1 MSRIVLTTIL
11 LALAVPVLAGD
22 YGLDPGRETDTVRF
36 ESAAKLEFIEG
47 RTEEISGK
55 FSVDPENTAT
65 GVSGRLQVDLRNIET
80 GIGLRNRHLRENHL
94 HTDQFPYAY
103 FELTQ
108 VNGLPSQLAA
118 GHTVP
123 ATASGN
129 FYIHGGYRQITA
141 DLEVTRLEEG
151 DGGGGIRIRARF
163 SLNLEEFNI
172 ERPKAL
178 FLKVAETI
186 KLDLVFT
193 GYAGKPGVE
202 ISLPDWPRLN

>member
-1 MSRIVLTTIL
+1 MSRIMLTTIFV
-11 LALAVPVLAGD
+11 ALAVPVLAGD
-22 YGLDPGRETDTVRF
+22 YGLDPARQTDTVRF

-47 RTEEISGK
+47 RTDEISGR
-55 FSVDPENTAT
+55 FSVDPENTAA

-94 HTDQFPYAY
+94 HTDDYPYAY
-103 FELTQ
+103 FELTR
-108 VNGLPSQLAA
+108 VNGLPAQLEL
-118 GHTVP
+118 GKTVA

-141 DLEVTRLEEG
+141 DLEVTRLGEA
-151 DGGGGIRIRARF
+151 DGGEGLRIRARF
-163 SLNLEEFNI
+163 SLNLEDFNI

-186 KLDLVFT
+186 KLDVVFT
-193 GYAGKPGVE
+193 GYTGKPGADV
-202 ISLPDWPRLN
+202 SLPDWPRLN